1 VLLTLNTPTP
11 EQTSKSV
18 SEVCVVSSQQ
28 VGEMASDHMTV
39 AALGRPFTLG
49 MLYDARSDK
58 LVPGKTSHSH
68 KAFIIITGQ
77 QQFTR
82 PNIILLNYLL
92 IVVVPF

>member
-1 VLLTLNTPTP
+1 MLLTLNTPTP

-28 VGEMASDHMTV
+28 VGEMGKDMNV

-49 MLYDARSDK
+49 MLYDARSDN
-58 LVPGKTSHSH
+58 LVPGKTSQSH
-68 KAFIIITGQ
+68 KAFIIVTVQ

-82 PNIILLNYLL
+82 PNIILLSYLL
-92 IVVVPF
+92 IVVMPF